1 MSKGGLRSVVSP
13 NYPIAPNQYSRQ
25 FMDQFINILRLNT
38 NTIANAINAPKVFAS
53 YYSDADQ
60 TNSGAAAVN
69 KLKYNN
75 IVVSYGTALD
85 APGSRIYVA
94 EGGIYNIQFS
104 AQLDRT
110 GAGPPSEVYIW
121 VRQNGI
127 DVPYSAGKVVIQSAT
142 AETVAAWNYV
152 LRLSSN
158 DYVELVWASSDTT
171 AIIRAVL
178 PATGPPAIPGI
189 PSVIATICWVSGIPA

>member
-38 NTIANAINAPKVFAS
+38 NTVANAINAPKVFGS
-53 YYSDADQ
+53 YYSDVDQ
-60 TNSGAAAVN
+60 GTTSATAVN
-69 KLKYNN
+69 KFKYNN
-75 IVVSYGTALD
+75 TVVSYGTTLD

-94 EGGIYNIQFS
+94 EGGIYNLQFS
-104 AQLDRT
+104 AQLDKT
-110 GAGPPSEVYIW
+110 GGGAATNVYIW

-127 DVPYSAGKVVIQSAT
+127 DVPYSAGVVVVQGANTELI
-142 AETVAAWNYV
+142 AAWNYV
-152 LRLSSN
+152 LRLSAN

-171 AIIRAVL
+171 ATILAVP
-178 PATGPPAIPGI
+178 PAAGPPAIPGI
-189 PSVIATICWVSGIPA
+189 PSIIATICWVSGIPA